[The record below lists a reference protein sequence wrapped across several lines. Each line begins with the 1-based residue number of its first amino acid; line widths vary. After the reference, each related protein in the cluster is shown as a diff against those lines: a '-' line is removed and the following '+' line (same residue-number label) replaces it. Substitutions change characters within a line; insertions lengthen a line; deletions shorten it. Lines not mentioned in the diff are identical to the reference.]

1 VQHLEPFGVD
11 QVLSAV
17 VWVRNTR
24 RFFFFAL
31 SSCFCVCCQWPVDVD
46 LLFLLQSLFLV
57 FASKRKLMQLLSC
70 FLDCPGAKPPNHRK
84 ERLEDI
90 NCAGNVREEIRRLS
104 RWVCRELCYDAAMER
119 KRQQEEY
126 DVEWTIWWSKV
137 VWTERQYLLAKQLEQ
152 AAAG

>member
-1 VQHLEPFGVD
+1 MQHLEPFGVD

-24 RFFFFAL
+24 HFFFFLHCPVAFVFAA
-31 SSCFCVCCQWPVDVD
+31 SSQLMY
-46 LLFLLQSLFLV
+46 LLFLLQSSFVV
-57 FASKRKLMQLLSC
+57 FASKRKLMQLFSC

-137 VWTERQYLLAKQLEQ
+137 VWTERQYILAKQLEQ